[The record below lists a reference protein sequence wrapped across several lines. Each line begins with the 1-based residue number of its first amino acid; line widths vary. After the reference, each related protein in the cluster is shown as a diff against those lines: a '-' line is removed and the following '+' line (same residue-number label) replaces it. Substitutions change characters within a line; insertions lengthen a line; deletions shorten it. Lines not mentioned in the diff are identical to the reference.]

1 MMKNNLLK
9 DDLRKRINGHRE
21 ILSVEEKKRFD
32 EKIYYKLIGSD
43 FYKSADIVFIYV
55 SFGKEVDT
63 LKIISKLLKDNKKVY
78 VPKVINKKEGMKA
91 IKIKS
96 LEDLNAGYFNIL
108 EPIGNEEL
116 QPSYFDLCIVPG
128 LAFDNEGGRLGY
140 GGGFYDRFLGDVS
153 EKTEIVA
160 LAYNFQIVDK
170 VPMEPYDIR
179 VQGIIT
185 T

>member
-9 DDLRKRINGHRE
+9 DELRKRINGHRE
-21 ILSVEEKKRFD
+21 SLSVEEKKSFD
-32 EKIYYKLIGSD
+32 EKIYHKLIESD

-63 LKIISKLLKDNKKVY
+63 LKIIDKLLKDDKKVY

-96 LEDLNAGYFNIL
+96 LEELKAGYFNIL
-108 EPIGNEEL
+108 EPTGDEEL
-116 QPSYFDLCIVPG
+116 HPSHFDLCIVPG
-128 LAFDNEGGRLGY
+128 LAFDNDCGRLGY
-140 GGGFYDRFLGDVS
+140 GGGFYDRFLRDVS
-153 EKTEIVA
+153 KKTQIVA
-160 LAYNFQIVDK
+160 LAYSFQIVDK
-170 VPMEPYDIR
+170 VPMGQYDIR